1 MTLRHLA
8 VHVDRDKH
16 CPLRLDY
23 AVQLANKF
31 GASLEGVFANVP
43 ASLPPAIEG
52 GITAQIVEAQR
63 TYNEE
68 ALQEAKAA
76 FDAAV
81 GACKGETVWTAH
93 DGYRQDVVARAAMG
107 ADMAIVGQPDP
118 DEAVATTDYDLPAD
132 VVMRSGRPLL
142 AIPYAGKFG
151 IDVKSAVIAW
161 NGAREA
167 ARAVRDALPLLDG
180 AKVHVLAINPSDND
194 PKAADVC
201 TFLGRHGIK
210 ADHDEIRTR
219 DLDPGDMLLS
229 RMSDLGAGLAVMGA
243 YGHSR
248 FREMI
253 LGGVTHHLLRHMTAP
268 VLLSH

>member
-16 CPLRLDY
+16 CPLRLEY

-52 GITAQIVEAQR
+52 GITAQIVEAQKA
-63 TYNEE
+63 YNEQ
-68 ALQEAKAA
+68 AQQEARAA
-76 FDAAV
+76 YDAAV
-81 GACKGETVWTAH
+81 GACKGDTVWTVH
-93 DGYRQDVVARAAMG
+93 DGYRQDVVSRAAMG
-107 ADMAIVGQPDP
+107 ADMVIVGQPDP

-142 AIPYAGKFG
+142 VIPYAGKYET
-151 IDVKSAVIAW
+151 DVKSAVIAW
-161 NGAREA
+161 NGTREA
-167 ARAVRDALPLLDG
+167 ARAVRDALPLMAG
-180 AKVHVLAINPSDND
+180 ARAHVLAINPSETD

-201 TFLGRHGIK
+201 AYLGRHGIE
-210 ADHDEIRTR
+210 ADHDEIHTR
-219 DLDPGDMLLS
+219 DLGPGDMILS